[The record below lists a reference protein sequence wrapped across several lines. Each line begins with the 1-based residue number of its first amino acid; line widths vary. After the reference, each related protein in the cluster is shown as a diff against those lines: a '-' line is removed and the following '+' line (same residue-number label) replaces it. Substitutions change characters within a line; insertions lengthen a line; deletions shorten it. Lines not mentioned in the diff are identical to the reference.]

1 MGQPAQ
7 SVDEL
12 QTLGYQPW
20 LASQFAAPA
29 SVYPACLDANG
40 MDWAQSQFFSN
51 AMAGPDQLRQRMA
64 FALHQIFVVSAVKVD
79 DSHSYV
85 PYLRTPQ
92 ADAFS
97 NYREVMQDIALEPA
111 MGEFLDMVN
120 NDKVDP
126 KSGASPNENF
136 ARELKQLCTFG
147 LAQLNVDGAP
157 QLDLNNVPLP
167 SYSQTDVTNFARVFT
182 GWTYAPR
189 PGHTARGH
197 NSENYSGPMVFYDS
211 NHDQGIKHLLNGVVL
226 QQILTFDTG
235 MKLIG
240 AMSGIL
246 GAGLKNAAEIQ
257 KVLTNATAL
266 KTVFPN
272 TGLGNQLKQA
282 AQLLSVRSALGM
294 QRQIFFCSQG
304 GFDNHSDLVAS
315 QDNLF
320 NELGPALA
328 AFYQATAELSVA
340 NQMTTFTE
348 SEFGRTFNPSST
360 AGSDHA
366 WGSHHLVLGGAVNG
380 GQMYGKFPT
389 LVVNGPDDAGNRGQW
404 IPSTGL
410 DQYASTM
417 ATWFGVQP
425 GDLPTVFPNI
435 NNFPSHDLGFM
446 KAG

>member
-1 MGQPAQ
+1 MRTRREFLKVCTSIAAASQLQAQ
-7 SVDEL
+7 SASNFKALVCVFLFGGNDGNNLVVPLDTAGYTQYAAGRGNVALPAASLLPVSGQGKAFGLHSRLAAL
-12 QTLGYQPW
+12 QSIYNTNKNMAIMANVGTLIKPVTQKDLQSGQ
-20 LASQFAAPA
+20 
-29 SVYPACLDANG
+29 
-40 MDWAQSQFFSN
+40 AQLPRN
-51 AMAGPDQLRQRMA
+51 LY
-64 FALHQIFVVSAVKVD
+64 
-79 DSHSYV
+79 SHSDQTSQWQTSIPQGTGGTGWAGRAADV
-85 PYLRTPQ
+85 LRFAYPSSFTPGI
-92 ADAFS
+92 S
-97 NYREVMQDIALEPA
+97 L
-111 MGEFLDMVN
+111 
-120 NDKVDP
+120 
-126 KSGASPNENF
+126 SGNSLLLTGQFTTPT
-136 ARELKQLCTFG
+136 QLGQGGDFG
-147 LAQLNVDGAP
+147 LATIGGGTD
-157 QLDLNNVPLP
+157 DLAR
-167 SYSQTDVTNFARVFT
+167 QTA
-182 GWTYAPR
+182 
-189 PGHTARGH
+189 
-197 NSENYSGPMVFYDS
+197 
-211 NHDQGIKHLLNGVVL
+211 L

-246 GAGLKNAAEIQ
+246 GAGLKNAAELQ
-257 KVLTNATAL
+257 KVLANATAL

-294 QRQIFFCSQG
+294 ERQIFFCSQG

-328 AFYQATAELSVA
+328 AFYQATGELSVA
-340 NQMTTFTE
+340 NQVTTFTE

-380 GQMYGKFPT
+380 GQMYGKYPT

-410 DQYASTM
+410 DQYAATM
-417 ATWFGVQP
+417 ASWFGVQP